1 MRKGDSALFSLPSP
15 SYAQK
20 LMFFTKFFSD
30 SFSRLLNVHLP
41 TLRKRNFLQK
51 KFLKNFCKSGGF
63 PGVGIRKQKFF
74 VKTADFWAL
83 VSGGRWKT
91 SASGILFFN
100 QKEMRDVRN

>member
-1 MRKGDSALFSLPSP
+1 
-15 SYAQK
+15 
-20 LMFFTKFFSD
+20 MFFTKFFFRFFFTS
-30 SFSRLLNVHLP
+30 SERSSSYAQKEELF
-41 TLRKRNFLQK
+41 TK